1 MKAGTPAPDRERPE
15 TKVPKLR
22 REAIIPIL
30 PRQWLWTYLL
40 IKVMVVS
47 MAIATMSMIAR

>member
-1 MKAGTPAPDRERPE
+1 MGDQEPAAVTSDRAP
-15 TKVPKLR
+15 VPKLR

-30 PRQWLWTYLL
+30 PRQWLWSYLL

-47 MAIATMSMIAR
+47 MAIATMSLIAR